1 MRSEKLSHMK
11 KEYIK
16 PSMKVHELKQRAALL
31 VGSGNKKSMPKEYDD
46 EMGYI
51 PGTGEPHLA

>member
-1 MRSEKLSHMK
+1 MK

-31 VGSGNKKSMPKEYDD
+31 VGSGGDRRAPKEYDD
-46 EMGYI
+46 EMGYL

>member
-31 VGSGNKKSMPKEYDD
+31 VGSGGDRRAPKEYDD
-46 EMGYI
+46 EMGYL

>member
-1 MRSEKLSHMK
+1 MK